1 MSNTHV
7 VQEYPLG
14 YPRQAAFQ
22 SSESSWSIY
31 RAFDYLHSR
40 VILDLQEDLRG
51 LERKLVDLDE
61 MDVENGNEDRVTS
74 RKDDLEAAREAGE
87 ESKRANLV
95 HTIRTKLVNYGES
108 TLV

>member
-74 RKDDLEAAREAGE
+74 RKDE
-87 ESKRANLV
+87 ESKRANLL